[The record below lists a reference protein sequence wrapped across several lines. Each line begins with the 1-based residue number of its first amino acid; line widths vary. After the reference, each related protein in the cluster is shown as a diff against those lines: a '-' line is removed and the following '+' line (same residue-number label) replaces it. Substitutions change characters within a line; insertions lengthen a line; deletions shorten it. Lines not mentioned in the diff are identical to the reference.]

1 MLGGGCK
8 CWQLGPALLWGLR
21 CCWVEEASPLL
32 LESKGRR
39 LGESTANAQAGVSL
53 QGSSSNGAAK
63 QPSLHPGG
71 ICMLP
76 HPVRVAAISTM
87 WPRGLSLLPEVSVSF
102 AVKSPLSIQTKAG
115 EAALS

>member
-87 WPRGLSLLPEVSVSF
+87 WPRGLSLPPRSF
-102 AVKSPLSIQTKAG
+102 CEFCCEIPTLHPNQSR
-115 EAALS
+115 